1 MVYQQQ
7 MYQDDVLQPEING
20 KSHMF
25 DSIDIWYCATQYL
38 LSLVPVTETKAFLW
52 GCTCLSPLSK

>member
-25 DSIDIWYCATQYL
+25 DSIDTEATSGTVPPSICFL
-38 LSLVPVTETKAFLW
+38 LFQ
-52 GCTCLSPLSK
+52 